1 MILCVSRPFF
11 FHYKPKLEFL
21 LITFT
26 ESLIDD
32 IHLDIKQA
40 DNSLDEPKFKGFFQD
55 GFFENGKEKNSQL

>member
-40 DNSLDEPKFKGFFQD
+40 DNSLDEPKFKGFFH
-55 GFFENGKEKNSQL
+55 NRI